1 MNTCSVMETQG
12 IEHDRDRVDFYNEA
26 EGSVPAEIEQHD
38 AVDLIKEPDS
48 YTHVKAPYNSQN
60 LYQFSAEDQEN
71 RLWPSMFVVAA
82 LVLIIL
88 PMLRDLKAPKE
99 LLSES
104 CSSNISQNK
113 FNKPGDNHFTKST
126 KKQKSIACY
135 FGEINKTTKE
145 STEAPRFGSFIDYVE
160 IAGSNE
166 VFYTLPYGLYI
177 I

>member
-1 MNTCSVMETQG
+1 MAKYLCCGYFCFDYT
-12 IEHDRDRVDFYNEA
+12 VDA
-26 EGSVPAEIEQHD
+26 RA
-38 AVDLIKEPDS
+38 
-48 YTHVKAPYNSQN
+48 
-60 LYQFSAEDQEN
+60 
-71 RLWPSMFVVAA
+71 
-82 LVLIIL
+82 
-88 PMLRDLKAPKE
+88 LKAPKKF
-99 LLSES
+99 LSES
-104 CSSNISQNK
+104 YCSNISQNK